1 MFGVVLTFPLAVIV
15 TAKELGIAVV
25 GYSPLGK
32 GFLTGQIKSRDD
44 LPEGD
49 LRLHFDRFTEEVRGS
64 PLIHIQWTKLSAGIP
79 AQLQDR

>member
-1 MFGVVLTFPLAVIV
+1 MRCPTYPPVVIA

-44 LPEGD
+44 IPEGD
-49 LRLHFDRFTEEVRGS
+49 MRLHFDRFTEEVS
-64 PLIHIQWTKLSAGIP
+64 NPPSDPHPL
-79 AQLQDR
+79 D